1 MTLYIYCLLAD
12 GLVHPCNPSTC
23 EAETGLWVE
32 CQPGLHLTSS
42 ENPGDVCLWRDRN
55 GDGERQA
62 DRRKV
67 VFQKK
72 VRSFLCEMEHVS
84 AFLDQ
89 IRMSGHNTAKTLA
102 ALSSVQQIFLS
113 LELSI
118 VSK

>member
-1 MTLYIYCLLAD
+1 MR
-12 GLVHPCNPSTC
+12 PK
-23 EAETGLWVE
+23 TGLGVE

-72 VRSFLCEMEHVS
+72 VRSFLCGMEHVS

-89 IRMSGHNTAKTLA
+89 IRMSGHNIAKTLA